1 MIYAVGVLILIIF
14 YLMLRM
20 RSAWQQH
27 EDEQNSRLLKL
38 EQENQ
43 SLIQRVQHLEAIEA
57 GLDAT
62 ENMQSR
68 NKGKAS
74 A

>member
-1 MIYAVGVLILIIF
+1 
-14 YLMLRM
+14 MLRM